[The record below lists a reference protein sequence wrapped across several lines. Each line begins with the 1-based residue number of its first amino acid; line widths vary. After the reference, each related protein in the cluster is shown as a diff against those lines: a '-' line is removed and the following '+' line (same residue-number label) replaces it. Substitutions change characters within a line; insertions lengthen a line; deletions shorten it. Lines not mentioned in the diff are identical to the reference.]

1 MSNNMGSYNPL
12 SRINISLEK
21 AGICE
26 TCGRRLT
33 DPKCE
38 HSTAEQREY
47 TAQLDA
53 QVEAEYAAK
62 KAKRN
67 HYDAVINGEIKMTPE
82 YRRQLAAEYNA
93 RFTH

>member
-1 MSNNMGSYNPL
+1 MGSYNPL
-12 SRINISLEK
+12 NRVKISLER

-38 HSTAEQREY
+38 HSTPEQREY
-47 TAQLDA
+47 TRQLDA
-53 QVEAEYAAK
+53 QVEAEYEAK

-67 HYDAVINGEIKMTPE
+67 LYDAVIDGEIKMTPA
-82 YRRQLAAEYNA
+82 YRAQLHAEYNA
-93 RFTH
+93 RFTKGQ